1 MIACSLKH
9 GMSDPRLTPYKNSS
23 RSFRTWY
30 DSFWDGSGGV
40 VVVVVIVVAVVAV
53 VGGVGGGGGGS

>member
-1 MIACSLKH
+1 
-9 GMSDPRLTPYKNSS
+9 MSDPRLTPYKNSS

-30 DSFWDGSGGV
+30 DSFWDGSDG
-40 VVVVVIVVAVVAV
+40 VVVVIVVTVVAV